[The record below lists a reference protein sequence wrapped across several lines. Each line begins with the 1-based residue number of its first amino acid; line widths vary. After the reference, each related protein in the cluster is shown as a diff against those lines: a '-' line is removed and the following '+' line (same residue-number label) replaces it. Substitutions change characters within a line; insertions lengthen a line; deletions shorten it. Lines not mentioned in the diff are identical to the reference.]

1 MKPAAQ
7 ALDPLLQALQEQASA
22 LASGNQ
28 DDLERA
34 NVQLA
39 QLLKQLPAPGSSQ
52 ARELS
57 HQVDAAQRVSLKN
70 TVAGSSKMVQRKRA
84 SAQQGLEALG
94 LASLTYTE
102 GRSSG
107 QEIQRKK
114 RSFIA

>member
-7 ALDPLLQALQEQASA
+7 TLDPLLQALQEQAQA
-22 LASGNQ
+22 LANGNQ

-34 NVQLA
+34 NLQLA
-39 QLLKQLPAPGSSQ
+39 QLLKQLPAPGSEQ
-52 ARELS
+52 AREMGQ
-57 HQVDAAQRVSLKN
+57 QVDAAQRISLKN
-70 TVAGSSKMVQRKRA
+70 TVLGSSKMLQRKRA

-94 LASLTYTE
+94 LAPLTYTE
-102 GRSSG
+102 GSSSG